1 MFKNKYITLGIIALI
16 IIIVAWASV
25 LGFIN
30 SRKVASFPP
39 VTLEYWGVWEQPE
52 DINLLTQAYNAKHP
66 LVTINFRTFKAA
78 EYRDQLLKAWAQDRG
93 PDLFM
98 VPNTWVREYQ
108 EFATPMPSSMS
119 VPTQYETGTFKKEVV
134 SRLVDYPG
142 YTIKNIKDT
151 FIDVV
156 YQDVVVDATILALP
170 YSVDTMA
177 LYYNRALLQAN
188 NIAEPARTW
197 DEIVS
202 QAKTISKLNSDDT
215 FLQSTIAL
223 GATKNIPNAFDIVS
237 LLMSQVGVRLSDGN
251 YPTFDSDDRALSAIS
266 FYLNFARPTTIAY
279 SWNKDQANAL
289 DVFTSGRLAY
299 FLGYNYHAP
308 QIKQINPK
316 LDWDVIPVPQT
327 NLAVAPQTYA
337 NYWVTMVS
345 KKSKNA
351 GVSWQA
357 LSEMSSA
364 ENVGPYLAQTKKTT
378 ALRSLIKGQQQDII
392 IGPFA
397 QNVLQAQSWYH
408 GYNYPLA
415 EKYFLQTID
424 DMAASEKPTMG
435 MLLTLN
441 GQIRQTYQPP
451 KQQ

>member
-1 MFKNKYITLGIIALI
+1 MFKNKYIALFVIALVI
-16 IIIVAWASV
+16 IGIGWATAYT
-25 LGFIN
+25 FI
-30 SRKVASFPP
+30 SRNKVANFPP

-52 DINLLTQAYNAKHP
+52 DIAVLTNAYTAQHP
-66 LVTINFRTFKAA
+66 LVTINYHTFKAD

-108 EFATPMPSSMS
+108 QYATPMPSSMS
-119 VPTQYETGTFKKEVV
+119 VPAQFQTGTIKKETV
-134 SRLVDYPG
+134 SRLVQYPG
-142 YTIKNIKDT
+142 YSTKNIKDQ
-151 FIDVV
+151 FLDVV
-156 YQDVVVDATILALP
+156 YQDVVNDSAILGLP

-202 QAKTISKLNSDDT
+202 QASTISKLNSDNT

-223 GATKNIPNAFDIVS
+223 GTTNNIPNAFDIIS
-237 LLMSQVGVRLSDGN
+237 LLMSQVGVKLTDGK
-251 YPTFDSDDRALSAIS
+251 YPTFADDDKALSAIS
-266 FYLNFARPTTIAY
+266 FYLNFARPTTVAY

-289 DVFTSGRLAY
+289 DAFTAGHLAY
-299 FLGYNYHAP
+299 FLGYNYHAD
-308 QIKQINPK
+308 QIRQTNPK

-327 NLAVAPQTYA
+327 NTSVAPQTYA

-345 KKSKNA
+345 KKSKNPSVA
-351 GVSWQA
+351 WQA

-364 ENVGPYLAQTKKTT
+364 DHVKPYLDKTKKTT
-378 ALRSLIKGQQQDII
+378 ALRSLVKAQQQDLI

-408 GYNYPLA
+408 GYNFPLA
-415 EKYFLQTID
+415 EKYFLDTID
-424 DMAASEKPTMG
+424 AMAASQTPTMDS
-435 MLLTLN
+435 LKALTT
-441 GQIRQTYQPP
+441 QIRQTYEQP
-451 KQQ
+451 KN